1 MFNQLNLDQ
10 IKTLIYI
17 IDYLHVFLTGLVIII
32 FFLTFKFK
40 QIWQFYLILG
50 IFFLQQ
56 AILNGCF
63 LSFIQNELAR
73 PLGYQSIN
81 NQFMFGYYN
90 GQYLTYFRVLA
101 GILGTFY
108 LYMSYWCVSN
118 KIRHIRDTSLN
129 KEN

>member
-10 IKTLIYI
+10 IKTLFYI

-63 LSFIQNELAR
+63 LSFIQNELAV

-90 GQYLTYFRVLA
+90 GQYLTYFRVLS

-118 KIRHIRDTSLN
+118 KIRHILDTSLN
-129 KEN
+129 K